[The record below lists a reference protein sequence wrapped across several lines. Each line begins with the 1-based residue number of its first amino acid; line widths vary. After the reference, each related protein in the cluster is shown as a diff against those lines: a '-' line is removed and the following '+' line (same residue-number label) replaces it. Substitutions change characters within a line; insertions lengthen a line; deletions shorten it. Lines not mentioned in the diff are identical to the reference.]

1 MAPMGQL
8 QFKRFIFRPYDKS
21 WIGLILSTVIEDIF
35 LLDNFSLLMKSA
47 DTTTFVSI
55 SDIIAYL

>member
-1 MAPMGQL
+1 MMNH
-8 QFKRFIFRPYDKS
+8 
-21 WIGLILSTVIEDIF
+21 GLGLSTVIKDIF

-47 DTTTFVSI
+47 DMAIFVAV